1 MEKLASQSVEAYEVE
16 KERDLMKLLK
26 RGLCGLL
33 AVVLMV
39 PAGLAAP
46 VSGGKNLSDLEGHW
60 AQKEVEAAVAS
71 GWVDVPGWE
80 F

>member
-1 MEKLASQSVEAYEVE
+1 
-16 KERDLMKLLK
+16 MKLLK

-46 VSGGKNLSDLEGHW
+46 VSGRKNLSDLEGI
-60 AQKEVEAAVAS
+60 
-71 GWVDVPGWE
+71 GPRRR
-80 F
+80 